1 MPGHLPGTAQMP
13 RRLLFSTLIAGLAG
27 TSLCA
32 LPAPSAHA
40 LPAPTKG
47 GGVPKYVTDRN
58 AFWALPVLET
68 GMDLGI
74 RDVYGFYR
82 AYVPLTLDQGRVR
95 EAAISAIQTLR
106 RELFAREDMLYQGMP
121 LRAWLL
127 RNGNVRDA
135 ETFAAQAQWDSRLEL
150 ASLQRVAELV
160 ARFSTTRPTGFSG
173 FSMKQLGSKYAPISV
188 EYIARGD
195 ASAVYQLLL
204 QTWGRDQV
212 PALIAS
218 GGKKAEGCSE
228 LWWMLNAES
237 AQLGVAV
244 TTAGGNVHATFRRGL
259 SGSAEVPSEGSY
271 RVQIGFQPGTVKG
284 LVLHAPKLMMIG
296 DTAMSDLRTPSGIRP
311 LVDLFTTWGPEY
323 LDTTPEGQINANA
336 PGVYEVSSDIQVEK
350 YRASIEVRRFTDV
363 PVKNVFF
370 REIEDV
376 AIVGIARGWDDGTYR
391 PGATVSRDVMAAFL
405 YRLAKSPSFTPPKK
419 SPFRDVSP
427 RHVFYKEISWLA
439 HKKISTGWPDGTYRP
454 AQAVT
459 REEMAAFM
467 YRLAGS
473 PNPKRPGGGDFVDVP
488 ASAGFAR
495 PIRFMAENGIS
506 RGWGKWPR
514 FEYRPKE
521 PILRDAMAAFLSR
534 YKSRAEGDGFF

>member
-32 LPAPSAHA
+32 LPAPSSRA

-47 GGVPKYVTDRN
+47 GGVPKYVTDRD

-74 RDVYGFYR
+74 RDVYGYYR
-82 AYVPLTLDQGRVR
+82 AFVPLTLDQGRVR

-106 RELFAREDMLYQGMP
+106 RELFAQESVLYQGKP
-121 LRAWLL
+121 LRTWL
-127 RNGNVRDA
+127 RSRGTYDA
-135 ETFAAQAQWDSRLEL
+135 ETFASEVTWASNTEK
-150 ASLQRVAELV
+150 ASLQRVAELI
-160 ARFSTTRPTGFSG
+160 AHFSPSRPTGG
-173 FSMKQLGSKYAPISV
+173 DGTLMKRVGGKYSALYT
-188 EYIARGD
+188 EYIAKGD
-195 ASAVYQLLL
+195 PSTVHDLLL
-204 QTWGRDQV
+204 QKWGRDQV

-218 GGKKAEGCSE
+218 GGKRTAACEQ
-228 LWWMLNAES
+228 LWWMLNTDS
-237 AQLGVAV
+237 RNLGVAV
-244 TTAGGNVHATFRRGL
+244 TAAGGSVHVSFG
-259 SGSAEVPSEGSY
+259 SGPAESGADLGQGPY
-271 RVQIGFQPGTVKG
+271 RVQIGFKPGTVKG

-323 LDTTPEGQINANA
+323 LETTPEGQISANA

-363 PVKNVFF
+363 SVKNVFF

-376 AIVGIARGWDDGTYR
+376 AIAGIARGWDDGTYR

>member
-27 TSLCA
+27 TSLCG

-47 GGVPKYVTDRN
+47 GGVPKYVTDRD

-74 RDVYGFYR
+74 RDVYGYYR
-82 AYVPLTLDQGRVR
+82 AFVPLTLDQGRVR

-106 RELFAREDMLYQGMP
+106 RELFAQEGVLYQGMP
-121 LRAWLL
+121 LRTWL
-127 RNGNVRDA
+127 RQNGNVRDA

-160 ARFSTTRPTGFSG
+160 AHFSTSRPTGGSG
-173 FSMKQLGSKYAPISV
+173 VSMKRTGGTSAPIGR
-188 EYIARGD
+188 EFIARGD
-195 ASAVYQLLL
+195 ASTVYQLLL

-237 AQLGVAV
+237 KQLGVAV
-244 TTAGGNVHATFRRGL
+244 TTAGGNLHVTFNRGL
-259 SGSAEVPSEGSY
+259 SGSAEVPDGGSY

-311 LVDLFTTWGPEY
+311 LVDLYTPSGVGY
-323 LDTTPEGQINANA
+323 LDTTPEGKISAHI
-336 PGVYEVSSDIQVEK
+336 PGQYEVSSDIQVEK

-376 AIVGIARGWDDGTYR
+376 AIAGIARGWDDGTYR

-419 SPFRDVSP
+419 SPFRDVSS

-534 YKSRAEGDGFF
+534 YKSRAEGDGFI